1 MTSPLSQNPLTP
13 WTQVT
18 WGRLRELVLNQRG
31 VSDAGHAS
39 PNTNLPAANS
49 WEIAI
54 AGEHLQEALLELESS
69 HSRYWPLSEST
80 VTADGDFT
88 SILLPADF
96 ESIPKGGCHINGN
109 PVDVLTTEQWLR
121 TRVPD
126 TLGGGTSLTR
136 AAGTPAQTRTVAVIK
151 PARQTNDTTAW
162 RMALWLYP
170 VQTAAWT
177 MEFVYRAT
185 VKNMTGDLWPIRLPN
200 RFRRPILLYC
210 SMRGCEQ
217 NKDFEGAAAFMGL
230 YEKALS
236 TIADTSPSEEQ
247 QSEMILGYPIDG

>member
-13 WTQVT
+13 WTQT
-18 WGRLRELVLNQRG
+18 TYGRLRELVLNQRG

-54 AGEHLQEALLELESS
+54 AGEHVHEALLELEAS
-69 HSRYWPLSEST
+69 HERYWPLSESS
-80 VTADGDFT
+80 VTSDGDHT
-88 SILLPADF
+88 AILLPADF
-96 ESIPKGGCHINGN
+96 ERIPRGGCHVDGN
-109 PVDVLTTEQWLR
+109 PVEVITTEQWLR

-126 TLGGGTSLTR
+126 ASGGGTTLTR
-136 AAGTPAQTRTVAVIK
+136 ATGTPSQTRTVLVLK
-151 PARQTNDTTAW
+151 PARQSVDTAAW
-162 RMALWLYP
+162 RMAAWLYP

-177 MEFVYRAT
+177 MEFVYKAT

-217 NKDFEGAAAFMGL
+217 NKDFQGAAAFQEL
-230 YEKALS
+230 YDKALS

-247 QSEMILGYPIDG
+247 PSEMILGYPVDG